1 MLKKIKTLS
10 HGLIASTFMIAG
22 LAHAQDTPSGAGGGG
37 GGAFSNFVSG
47 IGITGSQIGIIVSV
61 IAYTLSGIMFLIAG
75 WNMYKKSKNPNGNE
89 GAIILGAVLA
99 GSVLLAIPTLAN
111 IGQDG
116 LFGDE
121 DPAENLRFG

>member
-10 HGLIASTFMIAG
+10 YGLIASTFMIAG

-37 GGAFSNFVSG
+37 AFSNFVAG
-47 IGITGSQIGIIVSV
+47 IGVTGSQIGIIVSV

-121 DPAENLRFG
+121 NPAENLRFG

>member
-10 HGLIASTFMIAG
+10 YGLIASTFMIAG

-37 GGAFSNFVSG
+37 GAFSNFVAG
-47 IGITGSQIGIIVSV
+47 IGVTGSQIGIIVSV

-89 GAIILGAVLA
+89 GSIILGAVLA

-121 DPAENLRFG
+121 DPAENLKFG

>member
-1 MLKKIKTLS
+1 MLNKIKRIIGT
-10 HGLIASTFMIAG
+10 GVIASTVMVASN
-22 LAHAQDTPSGAGGGG
+22 AHAQ
-37 GGAFSNFVSG
+37 GAFDAFVENIKG
-47 IGITGSQIGIIVSV
+47 TGDGVGTVVSV

-89 GAIILGAVLA
+89 GAIILGAVIA
-99 GSVLLAIPTLAN
+99 GSILLAIPTLAN